1 LTDSLLWL
9 LYCVG
14 GAVAFALI
22 FRWGWRI
29 SLSMIAGTVPTLIGW
44 AILYLSMSEEDRPI
58 WWRLDLSL
66 NFSFALI
73 FAAAGAAL
81 AFALKSRGPHS

>member
-1 LTDSLLWL
+1 MTDSLLWL

-14 GAVAFALI
+14 GAVAFLLI

-29 SLSMIAGTVPTLIGW
+29 APSMVAGTVPTLLGW
-44 AILYLSMSEEDRPI
+44 AALYLTMSEEDRPT

-66 NFSFALI
+66 NLSFALI
-73 FAAAGAAL
+73 FAASGAAV
-81 AFALKSRGPHS
+81 AFALKSRKPHN